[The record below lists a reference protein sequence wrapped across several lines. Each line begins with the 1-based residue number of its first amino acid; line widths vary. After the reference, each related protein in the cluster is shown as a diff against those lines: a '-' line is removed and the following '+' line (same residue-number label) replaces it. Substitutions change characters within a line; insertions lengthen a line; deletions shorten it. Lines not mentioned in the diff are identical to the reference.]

1 MVSVSNSMLKKA
13 KVEPND
19 EMCFMHF
26 SAPCNYSE
34 ANASWKVAHS
44 LVESRTPNAKIDG
57 SPELLYHA
65 ILLPLYHIIFI
76 TVPDDLPSPDD
87 HDLTLL
93 LATVIVAARPA
104 HLMATLNY
112 ADLFAWSV
120 PIDMM

>member
-1 MVSVSNSMLKKA
+1 MVVW
-13 KVEPND
+13 
-19 EMCFMHF
+19 HF
-26 SAPCNYSE
+26 SPRF
-34 ANASWKVAHS
+34 KVHSFS
-44 LVESRTPNAKIDG
+44 LVLNAKIDG

-65 ILLPLYHIIFI
+65 ILLPLCHIIVI